1 MTISQLASQ
10 VPLCCLIFHSPNFQ
24 DWSREKLRMQTLDAN
39 ISKEDTVLEGLNM
52 GIIVCMTRNK
62 VYILKRYLGVN
73 SSRQS

>member
-1 MTISQLASQ
+1 
-10 VPLCCLIFHSPNFQ
+10 
-24 DWSREKLRMQTLDAN
+24 MQTLDAN

-62 VYILKRYLGVN
+62 VYILKRYLGVS